1 VKWLTELFT
10 PSLLPLA
17 WIIKVMA
24 VDAVLSELLS
34 TINSLYQGKIQGI
47 LSIWSAS
54 STDGMA
60 QSLVFRVFTALWSS
74 IHSVKNRESK
84 SGYQGIG
91 FPDTD

>member
-1 VKWLTELFT
+1 
-10 PSLLPLA
+10 
-17 WIIKVMA
+17 MA

-47 LSIWSAS
+47 LSILVWF
-54 STDGMA
+54 STEGMA
-60 QSLVFRVFTALWSS
+60 QSLCIQDIYCTLVVNSLCKKQG
-74 IHSVKNRESK
+74 IK